1 MTIGNTIVNDKK
13 WLFESVLIKHIAKH
27 DDFMN
32 DYDRLALYLS
42 ADSGKNIDGRKITY
56 MSRGEAYAKKWLI
69 LCLLKTALVYG
80 WLPNTPEDWMHII
93 WTLTGKRQSVYGGDN
108 TLIYEKLADMS
119 GKPECVFE
127 QKYAEMLQESQYDK
141 PK

>member
-13 WLFESVLIKHIAKH
+13 LLFESVLIKHIAKH

-56 MSRGEAYAKKWLI
+56 MSRGEAYAKK
-69 LCLLKTALVYG
+69 
-80 WLPNTPEDWMHII
+80 
-93 WTLTGKRQSVYGGDN
+93 
-108 TLIYEKLADMS
+108 LADMS
-119 GKPECVFE
+119 GKPECIFE
-127 QKYAEMLQESQYDK
+127 QKYTEMLQESQYGE